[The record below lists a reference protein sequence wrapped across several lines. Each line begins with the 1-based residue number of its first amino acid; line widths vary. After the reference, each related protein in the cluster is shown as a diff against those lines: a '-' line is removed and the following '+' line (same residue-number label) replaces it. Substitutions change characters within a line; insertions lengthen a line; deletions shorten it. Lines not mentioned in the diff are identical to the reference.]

1 MRSACG
7 GMGMSMQV
15 SVCVGEYAAAP
26 YCIPGLG
33 VNVYCMEELCY
44 CIKENAFLLDS
55 SMMGDELPEWISRE
69 CGLRDLSKVLWPLI
83 HKKGSFS
90 AFVTV
95 LLEYVGFYDRQTIS
109 EVEQMLKRGAGLS
122 CIEKKKSQIDQL
134 VKKKKYLAAVRGYDS
149 LIRKWAEQTRE
160 GEPLPAVDCLAAIWH
175 NKGVALTGLM
185 IYTRAAECFLTAYE
199 TTERED
205 YYRDY
210 LAAKRME
217 LSEADYVTFAS
228 EHAGDYE
235 LALELEKDVERLV
248 GEWEKQPEYLL
259 LYNRRELRSG
269 DNRQKYFDEN
279 GRLAQLL
286 KDSYRSSVAD

>member
-1 MRSACG
+1 MLFR
-7 GMGMSMQV
+7 SMQV

-55 SMMGDELPEWISRE
+55 SMMGDELPEWIGRE

-122 CIEKKKSQIDQL
+122 SIEKKKSQIDQL

-279 GRLAQLL
+279 GRIAQLL

>member
-1 MRSACG
+1 MK
-7 GMGMSMQV
+7 V

-55 SMMGDELPEWISRE
+55 SMMGDELPEWIGRE

-122 CIEKKKSQIDQL
+122 SIEKKKSQIDQL

-279 GRLAQLL
+279 GRIAQLL

>member
-1 MRSACG
+1 
-7 GMGMSMQV
+7 
-15 SVCVGEYAAAP
+15 
-26 YCIPGLG
+26 
-33 VNVYCMEELCY
+33 
-44 CIKENAFLLDS
+44 
-55 SMMGDELPEWISRE
+55 MMGDELPEWIGRE

-122 CIEKKKSQIDQL
+122 SIEKKKSQIDQL

-279 GRLAQLL
+279 GRIAQLL

>member
-1 MRSACG
+1 
-7 GMGMSMQV
+7 
-15 SVCVGEYAAAP
+15 
-26 YCIPGLG
+26 
-33 VNVYCMEELCY
+33 
-44 CIKENAFLLDS
+44 
-55 SMMGDELPEWISRE
+55 
-69 CGLRDLSKVLWPLI
+69 
-83 HKKGSFS
+83 
-90 AFVTV
+90 
-95 LLEYVGFYDRQTIS
+95 
-109 EVEQMLKRGAGLS
+109 
-122 CIEKKKSQIDQL
+122 
-134 VKKKKYLAAVRGYDS
+134 
-149 LIRKWAEQTRE
+149 
-160 GEPLPAVDCLAAIWH
+160 
-175 NKGVALTGLM
+175 M

-279 GRLAQLL
+279 GRIAQLL

>member
-55 SMMGDELPEWISRE
+55 SMMGDELPEWIGRE

-122 CIEKKKSQIDQL
+122 SIEKKKSQIDQL

-228 EHAGDYE
+228 EHTGDYE

-279 GRLAQLL
+279 GRIAQLL

>member
-55 SMMGDELPEWISRE
+55 SMMGDELPEWIGRE

-122 CIEKKKSQIDQL
+122 SIEKKKSQIDQL

-160 GEPLPAVDCLAAIWH
+160 GEPLAAVDCLAAIWH

-279 GRLAQLL
+279 GRIAQLL